1 LGDGLLKENQRQ
13 VFTLI
18 LLAIIGML
26 AFVSL
31 LGSFT
36 TGLEA
41 LQVELGLQIFDRGYT
56 QLELPPLGRVRARTH
71 LPPLM
76 LKVRLD
82 NINLQRLQEVLEHTN
97 DEEYLAALRAAAR
110 RKVEIFIARLL
121 VLAFVGG
128 FAGPFFFGIRERKQ
142 LIAAGLLGVFVLG
155 TLLAVSYFTYK
166 PLAFMNPEFEGILKA
181 APWLFGLL
189 EEALFSVQTLG
200 EQLELVAVS
209 INTLFQQVERLEPLD
224 TVEGE
229 LKVVHVSDLH
239 NNPAG
244 IDFLRQVIDT
254 FNVHMVIDTGDITDF
269 GTEIETSLA
278 NPIAEFEIPYI
289 FIPGNHDSPGVI
301 ARLQQLDNV
310 IVLEAGQIEVLG
322 LRIAGIA
329 DPSAG
334 DSGMVVAAEN
344 VLDEYARQLE
354 GLLQTSDRPPHIIAA
369 HHPRIASYFLRRVP
383 VVLTGHLHR
392 YEISEQGGSV
402 MINAGTTGAAGIRGL
417 QTGQE
422 VPYSLVLLHFAA
434 RSDGDLYLKAADTI
448 HVYQLRSGFSLE
460 RRLFGSAAVD
470 DGSEAQ
476 KIQVEE

>member
-1 LGDGLLKENQRQ
+1 
-13 VFTLI
+13 
-18 LLAIIGML
+18 
-26 AFVSL
+26 
-31 LGSFT
+31 
-36 TGLEA
+36 
-41 LQVELGLQIFDRGYT
+41 
-56 QLELPPLGRVRARTH
+56 
-71 LPPLM
+71 
-76 LKVRLD
+76 
-82 NINLQRLQEVLEHTN
+82 
-97 DEEYLAALRAAAR
+97 
-110 RKVEIFIARLL
+110 
-121 VLAFVGG
+121 
-128 FAGPFFFGIRERKQ
+128 
-142 LIAAGLLGVFVLG
+142 
-155 TLLAVSYFTYK
+155 
-166 PLAFMNPEFEGILKA
+166 
-181 APWLFGLL
+181 
-189 EEALFSVQTLG
+189 
-200 EQLELVAVS
+200 
-209 INTLFQQVERLEPLD
+209 
-224 TVEGE
+224 
-229 LKVVHVSDLH
+229 
-239 NNPAG
+239 
-244 IDFLRQVIDT
+244 
-254 FNVHMVIDTGDITDF
+254 MVIDTGDITDF

-434 RSDGDLYLKAADTI
+434 RSDG
-448 HVYQLRSGFSLE
+448 VY
-460 RRLFGSAAVD
+460 
-470 DGSEAQ
+470 
-476 KIQVEE
+476 I